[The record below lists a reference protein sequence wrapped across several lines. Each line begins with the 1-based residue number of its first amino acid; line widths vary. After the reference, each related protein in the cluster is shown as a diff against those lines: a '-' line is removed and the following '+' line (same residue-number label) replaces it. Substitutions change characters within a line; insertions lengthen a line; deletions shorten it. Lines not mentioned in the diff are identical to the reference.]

1 MKKLCSLVLS
11 LTFLGMA
18 YSQTTISGTV
28 IDELGDPLIG
38 VNIVLQSDNTVGV
51 ISDFNGEYS
60 LEVPNTNDSLVF
72 SYIGYEPQTVAI
84 AGRSQIDIKMQPQ
97 VNILGRHRRRWLWC
111 AEKK

>member
-72 SYIGYEPQTVAI
+72 PTLATSPKPWPLQGGA
-84 AGRSQIDIKMQPQ
+84 R
-97 VNILGRHRRRWLWC
+97 
-111 AEKK
+111 